1 MTDNEKYI
9 EQYFAKANLQL
20 NELQA
25 GRFLMFYER
34 LVEKN
39 KVMNLTG
46 ITEFDEV
53 LQKHFVDSVYGL
65 EEFVSK
71 ASYILDL
78 GTGAGFPGIP
88 LKILYPETEFVLV
101 DSLQKRLRFLEEVK
115 VELKLDKLS
124 FEHGR
129 AEDLG
134 HDKRYREKF
143 DLVLSRAVANLSSLS
158 EFCLPFTKVGGCF
171 ISYKSGA
178 CEEEVSSAEKAIGI
192 LGGKIEDIRK
202 FMLPESDISRSL
214 IIIRKTKETKKQ
226 YPRKAGIP
234 LKTPL

>member
-20 NELQA
+20 DELQTS
-25 GRFLMFYER
+25 RFLDFYER

-46 ITEFDEV
+46 ITEFEEV
-53 LQKHFVDSVYGL
+53 LQKHFLDSVYGL
-65 EEFVSK
+65 DEFVSK
-71 ASYILDL
+71 ASNVLDL

-88 LKILYPETEFVLV
+88 LKILYPDKEFVLM

-115 VELKLDKLS
+115 EGLKLEKLS

-178 CEEEVSSAEKAIGI
+178 YEEELKNAEKAIGL
-192 LGGKIEDIRK
+192 LGGKVEEVRK
-202 FMLPESDISRSL
+202 FTLPDSDISRSL

-226 YPRKAGIP
+226 YPRKAGVP
-234 LKTPL
+234 LKNPL

>member
-1 MTDNEKYI
+1 MSDNEKYI
-9 EQYFAKANLQL
+9 EEYFAKANLQID
-20 NELQA
+20 ELKA
-25 GRFLMFYER
+25 VRFLEFYER

-46 ITEFDEV
+46 ITEFEEV
-53 LQKHFVDSVYGL
+53 LQKHFLDSVYGL

-88 LKILYPETEFVLV
+88 LKILYPEKEFVLM

-115 VELKLDKLS
+115 DGLKLDKLS

-134 HDKRYREKF
+134 HDKKYREKF

-158 EFCLPFTKVGGCF
+158 EFCLPFTMVGGYF

-178 CEEEVSSAEKAIGI
+178 CEEEVENAEKAISL
-192 LGGKIEDIRK
+192 LGGKLEDVRK
-202 FMLPESDISRSL
+202 FMLPGSDISRSL
-214 IIIRKTKETKKQ
+214 IIIKKTKETKKQ
-226 YPRKAGIP
+226 YPRKAGVP
-234 LKTPL
+234 LKNPL

>member
-20 NELQA
+20 DELKA
-25 GRFLMFYER
+25 ARFLGFYER

-53 LQKHFVDSVYGL
+53 LQKHFLDSVYGL
-65 EEFVSK
+65 DEFVTK

-88 LKILYPETEFVLV
+88 LKILYPEKEFVLM

-115 VELKLDKLS
+115 EGLKLENLS
-124 FEHGR
+124 FEHAR
-129 AEDLG
+129 AEDLA

-178 CEEEVSSAEKAIGI
+178 CEEEVENAAKAISL
-192 LGGKIEDIRK
+192 LGGKVEEVRK
-202 FMLPESDISRSL
+202 FMLPDSDISRSL

-234 LKTPL
+234 LKNPL

>member
-1 MTDNEKYI
+1 MSDNEKYI
-9 EQYFAKANLQL
+9 EEYFTKANLQID
-20 NELQA
+20 ELKA
-25 GRFLMFYER
+25 VRFLEFYER

-46 ITEFDEV
+46 ITEFEEV
-53 LQKHFVDSVYGL
+53 LQKHFLDSVYGL

-88 LKILYPETEFVLV
+88 LKILYPEKEFVLM

-115 VELKLDKLS
+115 DGLKLDKLS

-134 HDKRYREKF
+134 HDKKYREKF

-158 EFCLPFTKVGGCF
+158 EFCLPFTKVGGYF

-178 CEEEVSSAEKAIGI
+178 CEDEVENAEKAISL
-192 LGGKIEDIRK
+192 LGGKLEGVRK
-202 FMLPESDISRSL
+202 FMLPGSDISRSL
-214 IIIRKTKETKKQ
+214 IIIKKTKETKKQ
-226 YPRKAGIP
+226 YPRKAGVP
-234 LKTPL
+234 LKNPL

>member
-20 NELQA
+20 DELQTS
-25 GRFLMFYER
+25 RFLDFYER

-46 ITEFDEV
+46 ITEFEEV
-53 LQKHFVDSVYGL
+53 LQKHFLDSVYGL
-65 EEFVSK
+65 DEFVSK
-71 ASYILDL
+71 ASNVLDL

-88 LKILYPETEFVLV
+88 LKILYPDKEFVLM

-115 VELKLDKLS
+115 EGLKLEKLF

-158 EFCLPFTKVGGCF
+158 EFCLPFTKVGGFF

-178 CEEEVSSAEKAIGI
+178 CEEELKNAEKAVGL
-192 LGGKIEDIRK
+192 LGGKVEEVRK
-202 FMLPESDISRSL
+202 FTLPDSDISRSL

-226 YPRKAGIP
+226 YPRKAGVP
-234 LKTPL
+234 LKNPL